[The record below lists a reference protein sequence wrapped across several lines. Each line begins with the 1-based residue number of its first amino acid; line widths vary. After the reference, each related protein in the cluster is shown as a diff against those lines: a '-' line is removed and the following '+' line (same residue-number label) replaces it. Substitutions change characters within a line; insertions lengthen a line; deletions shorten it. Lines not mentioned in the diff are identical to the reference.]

1 MYNRRYDKI
10 YLMLRQETAG
20 YGLQQKTPWGSCV
33 LEIKNGQAR
42 LHITAQGLRPR
53 SRGWYGVYA
62 VAEKD
67 GEPRTFFGGKLPVSP
82 GGQGEL
88 KWDFPAD
95 QLGDCRA
102 EDVYAV
108 VVLAREENGRGLS
121 APLTAYFGE
130 KREWQQAFYAA
141 DDLKAAEAAVI
152 CPPKE
157 TETVLEQPLSVSVE
171 QGKKE
176 KTEILTE
183 AKKESADD
191 NGMMAG
197 HGSFRDLLKK
207 FRQEMEELTE
217 MGLLT
222 EEENQRILGIGNT
235 STPFV
240 SAENTQ
246 TGEKAQAE
254 AGGTVLAKPEQTK
267 IEGQA
272 PAKEAGEQNAGEEE
286 KAEQAEWEEET
297 EKQSTEETPEEE
309 WFLEG
314 HEIMYPFGGEEG
326 WQCIL
331 PEEALCL
338 GPLYWNRDIFFLS
351 ASHKY
356 RHLIAR
362 AEGDGL
368 LLGLPEQ
375 FREEDRK
382 RAAALGLV
390 WFRPMEKDPAFG
402 YWIGKISR

>member
-20 YGLQQKTPWGSCV
+20 YGMQQKTPWGSCV

-62 VAEKD
+62 VAEKE
-67 GEPRTFFGGKLPVSP
+67 GEQRTFFGGKLSVSP
-82 GGQGEL
+82 GGQGEM

-95 QLGDCRA
+95 RLGDCQA
-102 EDVYAV
+102 EDIYAV
-108 VVLAREENGRGLS
+108 MVLAREENGKGLS

-130 KREWQQAFYAA
+130 KREWREAFSQPTQ
-141 DDLKAAEAAVI
+141 LQAAETAVLSA
-152 CPPKE
+152 PVASMPERK
-157 TETVLEQPLSVSVE
+157 EQPEEQETSVSA
-171 QGKKE
+171 QKE
-176 KTEILTE
+176 
-183 AKKESADD
+183 D
-191 NGMMAG
+191 G
-197 HGSFRDLLKK
+197 HTGFRDLLRK

-222 EEENQRILGIGNT
+222 EEENQRILGMGKA
-235 STPFV
+235 SAPSV
-240 SAENTQ
+240 PAENDQ
-246 TGEKAQAE
+246 TGEKAQIETGRA
-254 AGGTVLAKPEQTK
+254 VLEQPEQTK
-267 IEGQA
+267 IEERI
-272 PAKEAGEQNAGEEE
+272 PEKEAGQQNAAEE
-286 KAEQAEWEEET
+286 KKTEQKEET
-297 EKQSTEETPEEE
+297 KKQNIEETSEEKE

-314 HEIMYPFGGEEG
+314 HETMYPFGAEEA
-326 WQCIL
+326 WKCIL
-331 PEEALCL
+331 PEEALCF

-351 ASHKY
+351 ACHKY

-362 AEGDGL
+362 KEGDGL

-382 RAAALGLV
+382 RAAAMGLV

-402 YWIGKISR
+402 YWIGKFSL

>member
-67 GEPRTFFGGKLPVSP
+67 GQPRTFFGGELPISP

-95 QLGDCRA
+95 RLGDCQA

-108 VVLAREENGRGLS
+108 VVLAREEDGRGLS

-130 KREWQQAFYAA
+130 KREWRQAFSQG
-141 DDLKAAEAAVI
+141 DGLKAAEAAVL

-157 TETVLEQPLSVSVE
+157 EKTVPEQPLSVLTE
-171 QGKKE
+171 QGKEE
-176 KTEILTE
+176 KTEVLTE
-183 AKKESADD
+183 TKKEPANDG
-191 NGMMAG
+191 GMMEG

-222 EEENQRILGIGNT
+222 EEENQRILGIG
-235 STPFV
+235 SHSVAAQEKEPEAV
-240 SAENTQ
+240 
-246 TGEKAQAE
+246 GETVPAE
-254 AGGTVLAKPEQTK
+254 AEEQPPE
-267 IEGQA
+267 
-272 PAKEAGEQNAGEEE
+272 KEAEAQEDAGEETTAPEE
-286 KAEQAEWEEET
+286 KT
-297 EKQSTEETPEEE
+297 EKQEKEKQPQKES
-309 WFLEG
+309 WLLEG
-314 HEIMYPFGGEEG
+314 HETLYPFGGEEA

-338 GPLYWNRDIFFLS
+338 GPFYWNRDIFFLS
-351 ASHKY
+351 ACHRY

-390 WFRPMEKDPAFG
+390 WFRPMEQDPAFG
-402 YWIGKISR
+402 YWIGKVSR